1 MESFVRVVRAK
12 SFSTA
17 ARELGL
23 SRALVT
29 KHVQALEEH
38 LGARLLN
45 RTTRSLN
52 LTEIGAE
59 YYDFCRR
66 IIGEI
71 EDEERG
77 LRDLQKEPRGSLR
90 ILSPKSFAGLHMS
103 EAVAAFAKQ
112 YPDIHVTFVL
122 DDSSLHAINLVS
134 QGYDVAVRLAAIDD
148 SSLMARKLATLKWV
162 ACASPAYLKRHGE
175 PKTPRDLAGRNCLT
189 HMTLGPDRVW
199 RFEDGKRTI
208 DVKVQ
213 GTLTA
218 NSVIALQHGAR
229 AGIGVAILPTYC
241 AWDDLKRGLLKPILT
256 DYRLPERP
264 LYAVYP
270 YGAMPPKKVRLFVD
284 FMAGWFKTPRWEAA
298 RKNKLTPPSRRA
310 RPSASGSDRSIGS
323 SASPER
329 RSAPADR
336 EGPRNPPRPAVD
348 PG

>member
-1 MESFVRVVRAK
+1 MERFKTMESFVRVVRAK

-71 EDEERG
+71 EDEERS

-90 ILSPKSFAGLHMS
+90 VLSPKSFASLHMS
-103 EAVAAFAKQ
+103 EAMAAFAQ
-112 YPDIHVTFVL
+112 RYPDIRVTFVL
-122 DDSSLHAINLVS
+122 DDSSLHSINLVS
-134 QGYDVAVRLAAIDD
+134 QGYDVAVRLSAIDD
-148 SSLMARKLATLKWV
+148 SSLVARKLATLKWV
-162 ACASPAYLKRHGE
+162 ACASAAYLKQHGE
-175 PKTPRDLAGRNCLT
+175 PKTPRDLADHNCLT

-199 RFEDGKRTI
+199 RFEDGKRPI

-213 GTLTA
+213 GTFTA
-218 NSVIALQHGAR
+218 NSVIALGHAAR
-229 AGIGVAILPTYC
+229 DGIGIAILPTYSV
-241 AWDDLKRGLLKPILT
+241 AEDLRRGRLKPVLT

-270 YGAMPPKKVRLFVD
+270 YGAMPPKKVRLLVD
-284 FMAGWFKTPRWEAA
+284 FLASWFKTPPWEAE
-298 RKNKLTPPSRRA
+298 KN
-310 RPSASGSDRSIGS
+310 
-323 SASPER
+323 
-329 RSAPADR
+329 ADR
-336 EGPRNPPRPAVD
+336 EKRKTVRAA
-348 PG
+348 